1 MRLHIEKLN
10 AAHAVQDFDCGREAL
25 NRYLI
30 RYALQ
35 SQQAG
40 ASQTYLALADAE
52 VAGYYTLVVGQ
63 VEYDGAPERLKKGL
77 ARHPV
82 PIMLLARLAIARH
95 WQRKG
100 LGSGLLKDAM
110 RRTLQAADIAG
121 IRAFA
126 VHAKDEEAKAF
137 YERYDFA
144 ASPSDPYHLFRLL
157 KDIRAALKATE
168 GLSCHHPHS

>member
-1 MRLHIEKLN
+1 MNLHIEKLHS
-10 AAHAVQDFDCGREAL
+10 AHAVQDFNCGREAL

-35 SQQAG
+35 NQQAG

-95 WQRKG
+95 WQGKG

-157 KDIRAALKATE
+157 KDIRAARA
-168 GLSCHHPHS
+168 G